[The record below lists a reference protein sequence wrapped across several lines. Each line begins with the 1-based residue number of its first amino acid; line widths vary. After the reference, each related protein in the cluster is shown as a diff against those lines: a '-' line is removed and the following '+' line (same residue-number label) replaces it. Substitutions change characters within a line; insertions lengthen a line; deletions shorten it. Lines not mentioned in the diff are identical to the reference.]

1 MIQFLSNISE
11 VEMWCLSKES
21 FMTLVQSD
29 LSKFALI
36 QLRMM
41 LKSMSKILQLEMI
54 ELVAV

>member
-21 FMTLVQSD
+21 FLTLVQID